1 MRKMSVVRF
10 AASAA
15 LLGSLG
21 LAVALPSGVAGA
33 AKGPVTG
40 ACATS
45 GSGAT
50 DSPALLGDA
59 TNQLLEGCSAA
70 GSHVTPLG
78 VAQISGSTA
87 TITWLN
93 KKTTTESFAYTS
105 VTDTCST
112 FGGAASSL
120 EEQETATITG
130 GTAKLT
136 SEALPPSNACIYID
150 GSNGTVLVVANS
162 VSL

>member
-1 MRKMSVVRF
+1 MRKISIVRF
-10 AASAA
+10 AASAT

-21 LAVALPSGVAGA
+21 LAVALPSGVASA

-40 ACATS
+40 SCVTS

-50 DSPALLGDA
+50 DSPALLGNA
-59 TNQLLEGCSAA
+59 NNQLLEGCSAA

-78 VAQISGSTA
+78 VSTISGSTA

-93 KKTTTESFAYTS
+93 KKTTTESFTYAS

-112 FGGAASSL
+112 FAGATSSL

-130 GTAKLT
+130 GNSKL
-136 SEALPPSNACIYID
+136 SNQALPPVDACIYID
-150 GSNGTVLVVANS
+150 GSNGTVLVVGNN

>member
-1 MRKMSVVRF
+1 MRKMSIVRF

-40 ACATS
+40 ACTTS

-59 TNQLLEGCSAA
+59 TNQLLEGCAAA

-78 VAQISGSTA
+78 VAQVSGSTA

-93 KKTTTESFAYTS
+93 KKITTESFAYAS

-112 FGGAASSL
+112 FGGATSTL

-130 GTAKLT
+130 GNSKLT
-136 SEALPPSNACIYID
+136 SEALPAVNACIYID